1 MRVKYTGRSK
11 TISTISI
18 ERIWSHLLRNP
29 KWKTSLFVQW
39 FRFNMRYFLSLLTS
53 VNYWETYE
61 INLWFLCRAFSSFV
75 WVRFWCELLLL
86 LCSSPPLFRPLYVLF
101 LQHPSTTIFG
111 VRCNQLWH
119 KQPGYRWFRKNSWW
133 SFLYR
138 TCPQERNEP
147 LRIVINGILP
157 RDEQE
162 DRNYL

>member
-11 TISTISI
+11 TISTILI

-75 WVRFWCELLLL
+75 WVRFGVNYCYSSLPLLL
-86 LCSSPPLFRPLYVLF
+86 SSVLYMSSFYNIPLPQSLEYVVISCGTNNLATDDSEKIADDLF
-101 LQHPSTTIFG
+101 CIALALKKGMNLSE
-111 VRCNQLWH
+111 L
-119 KQPGYRWFRKNSWW
+119 
-133 SFLYR
+133 
-138 TCPQERNEP
+138 
-147 LRIVINGILP
+147 
-157 RDEQE
+157 
-162 DRNYL
+162 

>member
-11 TISTISI
+11 TTSTISI

-86 LCSSPPLFRPLYVLF
+86 LSSSLPLLLSSVLYMSSFYNIPLPQSLEYVVISCGTNNLATDDSEKIADDLF
-101 LQHPSTTIFG
+101 CIALALKKGMNLSE
-111 VRCNQLWH
+111 L
-119 KQPGYRWFRKNSWW
+119 
-133 SFLYR
+133 
-138 TCPQERNEP
+138 
-147 LRIVINGILP
+147 
-157 RDEQE
+157 
-162 DRNYL
+162 